1 MVAAGFLEMLV
12 QYLPT
17 NYMVSS
23 QTIMSDIF
31 LLFFVSH
38 TLILTFKCSVA
49 EIENDA
55 LCDEND
61 QEIC

>member
-1 MVAAGFLEMLV
+1 MVAVGFLGMLV

-31 LLFFVSH
+31 LLFFVSRS
-38 TLILTFKCSVA
+38 LIYLSG
-49 EIENDA
+49 A
-55 LCDEND
+55 L
-61 QEIC
+61 